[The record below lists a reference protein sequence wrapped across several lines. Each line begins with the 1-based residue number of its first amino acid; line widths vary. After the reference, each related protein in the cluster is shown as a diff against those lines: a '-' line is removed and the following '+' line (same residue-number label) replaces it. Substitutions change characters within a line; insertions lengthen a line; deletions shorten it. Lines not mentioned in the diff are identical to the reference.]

1 MKKLVETLNETFN
14 NSFEVDDISKV
25 EIDSRNIKEGDLFL
39 AINNGKNYIAEVLE
53 KKASFVI
60 CDDPKWSGNK
70 KVLVVEDTVKA
81 MQLLAKNYRK
91 KLKIKIVGITGSEGK
106 TTTKDIIHGVLSSKY
121 QTKKTLGNH
130 NNHIGLPLTI
140 LNLQEDDEFGIIE
153 MGMSNKGEIPVLCDI
168 AGIDYGVITNIG
180 DSHLEFMIN
189 RDNVFAE
196 KSQIKNYIDSDK
208 LFLFGDD
215 IYLKNLKGNKIGFNL
230 ENDFIIR
237 NYKETPNGVDF
248 ILNNQNYSFK
258 LNGKHNCINA
268 SMGVAIGLSLGLT
281 SSEIQKGLDLV
292 NVTPMRFQ
300 KIEKEDIIYINDAYN
315 ASPISMEYSLNTFDK
330 LYNNMKKIVVLG
342 DMLELGE
349 KEIEFHREIIEKA
362 LSIKCDKIY
371 LYGERMKKAY
381 DLLVKNDKIRCFNNK
396 EDIVKLI
403 ANETEKVAVLLKGSR
418 GMKLEEIIK

>member
-1 MKKLVETLNETFN
+1 MKKLVEALNETFN

-25 EIDSRNIKEGDLFL
+25 EIDSRNIKEGDLFF

-60 CDDPKWSGNK
+60 CDDPRWSENK
-70 KVLVVEDTVKA
+70 KVLVVEDTIKA

-91 KLKIKIVGITGSEGK
+91 KLNIKIVGITGSEGK

-121 QTKKTLGNH
+121 KTKKTLGNH

-140 LNLQEDDEFGIIE
+140 LNLQEDDEFGVIE
-153 MGMSNKGEIPVLCDI
+153 MGMSNKGEIPILCDI

-215 IYLKNLKGNKIGFNL
+215 VYLKNLKGNKIGFNS
-230 ENDFIIR
+230 ENDFIIK
-237 NYKETPNGVDF
+237 NYKETPDGVDF
-248 ILNNQNYSFK
+248 TINDQSYSFK

-281 SSEIQKGLDLV
+281 PSEIQKGLYLV

-300 KIEKEDIIYINDAYN
+300 KIEKDEILYINDAYN
-315 ASPISMEYSLNTFDK
+315 ASPVSMKASLETFNSIDFSKKK
-330 LYNNMKKIVVLG
+330 LAILADMGEMGSDEIRFHEEVLDYALKTKIDTFILMGSRMKEAMKK
-342 DMLELGE
+342 
-349 KEIEFHREIIEKA
+349 F
-362 LSIKCDKIY
+362 
-371 LYGERMKKAY
+371 
-381 DLLVKNDKIRCFNNK
+381 NDKRLIYCNTK
-396 EDIVKLI
+396 DEIKKLI
-403 ANETEKVAVLLKGSR
+403 STSYKDNVILLKGSNFNH
-418 GMKLEEIIK
+418 LWEII

>member
-14 NSFEVDDISKV
+14 NSFKIDDISKV
-25 EIDSRNIKEGDLFL
+25 EIDSRNIKEGDLFF

-60 CDDPKWSGNK
+60 CDDPKWSENK
-70 KVLVVEDTVKA
+70 KILVVEDTIKA

-91 KLKIKIVGITGSEGK
+91 KLNIKIVGITGSEGK

-140 LNLQEDDEFGIIE
+140 LNLQEDDEFGVIE

-196 KSQIKNYIDSDK
+196 KSQIKNYIESDK

-215 IYLKNLKGNKIGFNL
+215 FYLKNLKGNKIGFNL
-230 ENDFIIR
+230 ENDFVIK
-237 NYKETPNGVDF
+237 NYSETPDGVEF
-248 ILNNQNYSFK
+248 TINNKNYTFK
-258 LNGKHNCINA
+258 LNGRHNCINA

-281 SSEIQKGLDLV
+281 FSEIQKGLDLV

-300 KIEKEDIIYINDAYN
+300 KIEKDGILYINDAYN
-315 ASPISMEYSLNTFDK
+315 ASPVSMKASLETFDSIDFSKKK
-330 LYNNMKKIVVLG
+330 LAILADMGEMGSDEIRFHQEVLDYALKTKIDTFILMGTRMKEAMKKFNDTRLIYCNS
-342 DMLELGE
+342 
-349 KEIEFHREIIEKA
+349 KEEIK
-362 LSIKCDKIY
+362 
-371 LYGERMKKAY
+371 
-381 DLLVKNDKIRCFNNK
+381 
-396 EDIVKLI
+396 KLI
-403 ANETEKVAVLLKGSR
+403 SSLYSDNVILLKGSNFNH
-418 GMKLEEIIK
+418 LWEII

>member
-25 EIDSRNIKEGDLFL
+25 EIDSRNIKEGDLFF

-60 CDDPKWSGNK
+60 CDDQKWSGNK

-140 LNLQEDDEFGIIE
+140 LNLQEDDEFGVIE

-215 IYLKNLKGNKIGFNL
+215 VYLKNLKGNKIGFNL
-230 ENDFIIR
+230 ENNFIIR

-248 ILNNQNYSFK
+248 ILNNKNYSFK

-292 NVTPMRFQ
+292 NVTSMRFQ
-300 KIEKEDIIYINDAYN
+300 KIEKNGTLYINDAYN
-315 ASPISMEYSLNTFDK
+315 ASPVSMKASLETFDNIDFSKKK
-330 LYNNMKKIVVLG
+330 LAILADMGEMGSDEIKFHQEVLEYALKTKIDTFILMG
-342 DMLELGE
+342 
-349 KEIEFHREIIEKA
+349 
-362 LSIKCDKIY
+362 S
-371 LYGERMKKAY
+371 RMKEAMKSF
-381 DLLVKNDKIRCFNNK
+381 NDERLIYCDTKDEIK
-396 EDIVKLI
+396 KLI
-403 ANETEKVAVLLKGSR
+403 STSYKDNVILLKGSNFNHLW
-418 GMKLEEIIK
+418 KII

>member
-1 MKKLVETLNETFN
+1 MKKLVEALNETFN

-60 CDDPKWSGNK
+60 CDDQKWSGNK

-140 LNLQEDDEFGIIE
+140 LNLQEDDEFGVIE

-168 AGIDYGVITNIG
+168 AGINYGVITNIG

-215 IYLKNLKGNKIGFNL
+215 VYLKNLKGNKIGFNL
-230 ENDFIIR
+230 ENNFIIR

-248 ILNNQNYSFK
+248 ILNNKNYSFK

-300 KIEKEDIIYINDAYN
+300 KIEKNGTLYINDAYN
-315 ASPISMEYSLNTFDK
+315 ASPVSMKASLETFDNIDFSKKK
-330 LYNNMKKIVVLG
+330 LAILADMGEMGSDEIKFHQEVLEYALKTKIDTFILMG
-342 DMLELGE
+342 
-349 KEIEFHREIIEKA
+349 
-362 LSIKCDKIY
+362 S
-371 LYGERMKKAY
+371 RMKEAMKSF
-381 DLLVKNDKIRCFNNK
+381 NDERLIYCDTKDEIK
-396 EDIVKLI
+396 KLI
-403 ANETEKVAVLLKGSR
+403 STSYKDNVILLKGSNFNH
-418 GMKLEEIIK
+418 LWEII

>member
-60 CDDPKWSGNK
+60 CDDQKWSGNK

-140 LNLQEDDEFGIIE
+140 LNLQEDDEFGVIE

-168 AGIDYGVITNIG
+168 AGINYGVITNIG

-189 RDNVFAE
+189 RDNV
-196 KSQIKNYIDSDK
+196 
-208 LFLFGDD
+208 
-215 IYLKNLKGNKIGFNL
+215 
-230 ENDFIIR
+230 
-237 NYKETPNGVDF
+237 
-248 ILNNQNYSFK
+248 
-258 LNGKHNCINA
+258 
-268 SMGVAIGLSLGLT
+268 LSL
-281 SSEIQKGLDLV
+281 IH
-292 NVTPMRFQ
+292 
-300 KIEKEDIIYINDAYN
+300 I
-315 ASPISMEYSLNTFDK
+315 
-330 LYNNMKKIVVLG
+330 
-342 DMLELGE
+342 
-349 KEIEFHREIIEKA
+349 
-362 LSIKCDKIY
+362 
-371 LYGERMKKAY
+371 
-381 DLLVKNDKIRCFNNK
+381 
-396 EDIVKLI
+396 
-403 ANETEKVAVLLKGSR
+403 
-418 GMKLEEIIK
+418 

>member
-14 NSFEVDDISKV
+14 SSFEVDDISKV
-25 EIDSRNIKEGDLFL
+25 EIDSRNIKEGDLFF

-60 CDDPKWSGNK
+60 CDDPRWSENK

-106 TTTKDIIHGVLSSKY
+106 TTTKDIIHGILSSKY

-140 LNLQEDDEFGIIE
+140 FNLQEDDEFGVIE

-196 KSQIKNYIDSDK
+196 KSQIKNYIESHR
-208 LFLFGDD
+208 LFIFGDD
-215 IYLKNLKGNKIGFNL
+215 VYLKNLKGNKIGFNL
-230 ENDFIIR
+230 ENDFVIK

-248 ILNNQNYSFK
+248 VVNNQNYSFK

-268 SMGVAIGLSLGLT
+268 SMGVAIGISLGLAP
-281 SSEIQKGLDLV
+281 SEIQKGLDLV

-300 KIEKEDIIYINDAYN
+300 KIEKNEILYINDAYN
-315 ASPISMEYSLNTFDK
+315 ASPVSMKASLETFDNIDFSKKK
-330 LYNNMKKIVVLG
+330 LAILADMGEMGNDEIRFHEEVLEYALKTKIDAFILMGSRMKEAMKKFNDGRLTYC
-342 DMLELGE
+342 DT
-349 KEIEFHREIIEKA
+349 KDEIK
-362 LSIKCDKIY
+362 
-371 LYGERMKKAY
+371 
-381 DLLVKNDKIRCFNNK
+381 
-396 EDIVKLI
+396 KLI
-403 ANETEKVAVLLKGSR
+403 STSYKDNVILLKGSNFNH
-418 GMKLEEIIK
+418 LWEII

>member
-1 MKKLVETLNETFN
+1 MKKLVEALNETFN

-25 EIDSRNIKEGDLFL
+25 EIDSRNIKEGDLFF

-60 CDDPKWSGNK
+60 CDDPRWSENK
-70 KVLVVEDTVKA
+70 KVLVVEDTIKA

-91 KLKIKIVGITGSEGK
+91 KLNIKIVGITGSEGK

-121 QTKKTLGNH
+121 KTKKTLGNH

-140 LNLQEDDEFGIIE
+140 LNLQEDDEFGVIE

-215 IYLKNLKGNKIGFNL
+215 VYLKNLKGNKIGFNS
-230 ENDFIIR
+230 ENNFIIK

-248 ILNNQNYSFK
+248 TINDQGYSFK

-281 SSEIQKGLDLV
+281 PSEIQKGLSLV

-300 KIEKEDIIYINDAYN
+300 KIEKDEILYINDAYN
-315 ASPISMEYSLNTFDK
+315 ASPVSMKASLETFNSIDFSKKK
-330 LYNNMKKIVVLG
+330 LAILADMGEMGSDEIRFHEEVLDYALKTKIDTFILMGSRMKEAMKK
-342 DMLELGE
+342 
-349 KEIEFHREIIEKA
+349 F
-362 LSIKCDKIY
+362 
-371 LYGERMKKAY
+371 
-381 DLLVKNDKIRCFNNK
+381 NDKRLVYCNTKDEIK
-396 EDIVKLI
+396 KLI
-403 ANETEKVAVLLKGSR
+403 STSYKDNVILLKGSNFNH
-418 GMKLEEIIK
+418 LWEII

>member
-1 MKKLVETLNETFN
+1 
-14 NSFEVDDISKV
+14 
-25 EIDSRNIKEGDLFL
+25 
-39 AINNGKNYIAEVLE
+39 
-53 KKASFVI
+53 
-60 CDDPKWSGNK
+60 
-70 KVLVVEDTVKA
+70 

-140 LNLQEDDEFGIIE
+140 LNLQEDDEFGVIE

-168 AGIDYGVITNIG
+168 AGINYGVITNIG

-215 IYLKNLKGNKIGFNL
+215 VYLKNLKGNKIGFNL

-248 ILNNQNYSFK
+248 ILNNKNYSFK

-300 KIEKEDIIYINDAYN
+300 KIEKNGTLYINDAYN
-315 ASPISMEYSLNTFDK
+315 ASPVSMKASLETFDNIDFSKKK
-330 LYNNMKKIVVLG
+330 LAILADIGEMGSDEIKFHQEVLEYALKTKIDTFILMG
-342 DMLELGE
+342 
-349 KEIEFHREIIEKA
+349 
-362 LSIKCDKIY
+362 S
-371 LYGERMKKAY
+371 RMKEAMKSF
-381 DLLVKNDKIRCFNNK
+381 NDERLIYCDTKDEIK
-396 EDIVKLI
+396 KLI
-403 ANETEKVAVLLKGSR
+403 STSYKDNVILLKGSNFNH
-418 GMKLEEIIK
+418 LWEII